1 MPQEV
6 KDVKFNDTIITK
18 SKGQDYDYDIP
29 GVVEIGGVGGSGF
42 VHVGS
47 FQYRGYYE
55 DPGVSYSEYGLTVK
69 AARIGNFVF
78 NTCGNIVAAGDGTAQ
93 FIHVET
99 EGIKASVSG
108 ANHVFPEI
116 NLTGGLVRLSNTEVN
131 GDFAVGG
138 KLIVFNS
145 DGSVTWV
152 PFN

>member
-18 SKGQDYDYDIP
+18 SKGQDYDYLIP
-29 GVVEIGGVGGSGF
+29 GTVEIGAEGGSG
-42 VHVGS
+42 VHVGT
-47 FQYRGYYE
+47 FQYKGYYE
-55 DPGVSYSEYGLTVK
+55 DSGVSRSDYGLSVK
-69 AARIGNFVF
+69 AAKIGNLVF
-78 NTCGNIVAAGDGTAQ
+78 TSSGIVSTDYGTSQ
-93 FIHVET
+93 FIHIET

-116 NLTGGLVRLSNTEVN
+116 NLTGGLVRMSNTEVN
-131 GDFAVGG
+131 GDFAVDG